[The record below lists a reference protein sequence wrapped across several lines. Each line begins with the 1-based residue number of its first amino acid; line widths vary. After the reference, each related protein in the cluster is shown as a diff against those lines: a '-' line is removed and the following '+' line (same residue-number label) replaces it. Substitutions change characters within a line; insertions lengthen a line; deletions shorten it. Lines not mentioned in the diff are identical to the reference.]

1 MNEISTQSLST
12 VGITNQISISYDDI
26 PDSTNIRFINGNTI
40 TVDSGGWLTTHISA
54 ETITPDISRHSWT
67 DDVATKHDLDCKADK
82 EHVYGLEQRVLWLER
97 TLYKLNDK
105 LSELLTRVNIS
116 EDDLAEL
123 LGISNF

>member
-1 MNEISTQSLST
+1 MNETSIQSLST
-12 VGITNQISISYDDI
+12 VCTTDQISISYGDI
-26 PDSTNIRFINGNTI
+26 RDSTNIRFINGNTL
-40 TVDSGGWLTTHISA
+40 TVDSGNWLTSSISTG
-54 ETITPDISRHSWT
+54 TITPGITYHSWT

-82 EHVYGLEQRVLWLER
+82 EYVYGLEQRVLWLER

-105 LSELLTRVNIS
+105 LSELLTRVDIS